1 MIHRHLSQ
9 FFEKR
14 KSNSNDFITLTKIG
28 TNVCRYRISIL
39 QVVGLAACLSVD
51 LLAHAPELN
60 FLACLAAYLNHHF
73 EVQLLC

>member
-39 QVVGLAACLSVD
+39 QVVAACLLSVD
-51 LLAHAPELN
+51 LLAHATEFN
-60 FLACLAAYLNHHF
+60 FLACLAAYLNPHF